1 MSEENTQPQAP
12 ETQPEAQ
19 AAAPEQAPQQQQGQ
33 RRGGG
38 GGRGDGRGQRR
49 GPRPE
54 RRNEEDEG
62 GVKSSTVGVFRSA
75 KVVKGGK
82 NFAFEALVAA
92 GDGQGNIGLGY
103 GKAKEVPAAVEKATK
118 DARRRMVK
126 VSLNGG
132 TIPHEVMG
140 QFGASSIKLVPA
152 RPGTGIKAGRH
163 VRPVLEL
170 VGLRDVLTKAY
181 GSTNKKN
188 LCKAAIKALASLR
201 TKEEVASQRGV
212 QL

>member
-1 MSEENTQPQAP
+1 MTERN
-12 ETQPEAQ
+12 
-19 AAAPEQAPQQQQGQ
+19 
-33 RRGGG
+33 RNRDRDRDDDDRGI
-38 GGRGDGRGQRR
+38 
-49 GPRPE
+49 E
-54 RRNEEDEG
+54 
-62 GVKSSTVGVFRSA
+62 SSTIGVFRSA

-92 GDGQGNIGLGY
+92 GDKQGNIGIGY

-126 VSLNGG
+126 IQLSGS

-140 QFGASSIKLVPA
+140 TFGASKIKLVPA
-152 RPGTGIKAGRH
+152 RPGTGIKAGRY

-170 VGLRDVLTKAY
+170 VGIRDILTKAF

-188 LCKAAIKALASLR
+188 LSKAALAALVSLR
-201 TKEEVASQRGV
+201 TKETITEHRGV
-212 QL
+212 TL

>member
-1 MSEENTQPQAP
+1 MTERNRNRDRDRDEDD
-12 ETQPEAQ
+12 
-19 AAAPEQAPQQQQGQ
+19 
-33 RRGGG
+33 RGV
-38 GGRGDGRGQRR
+38 
-49 GPRPE
+49 E
-54 RRNEEDEG
+54 
-62 GVKSSTVGVFRSA
+62 SSTIGVFRSA

-92 GDGQGNIGLGY
+92 GDKQGNIGIGY

-126 VSLNGG
+126 IQLAGG

-140 QFGASSIKLVPA
+140 SFGASKIKLVPA
-152 RPGTGIKAGRH
+152 RPGTGIKAGRY

-170 VGLRDVLTKAY
+170 VGIRDILTKAF

-188 LCKAAIKALASLR
+188 LSKAALSALQSLR
-201 TKEEVASQRGV
+201 TKETITENRGV
-212 QL
+212 TL